1 MPIIVPI
8 VAFITLAAWLGIV
21 FWADANPAWKP
32 HSTNDNESK
41 STGDAMPVQ
50 NQTLARKAL
59 DAAEKRGADAV
70 ARRSIRFLGGIL
82 VVAVPA
88 YFTFLPPV
96 PGTTGWPGRDL
107 IMTGWLLVLIF
118 AVFIASAHDISID
131 QIAATA
137 RGSRKIFRKA
147 AADDILRRLLAPAD
161 DVAKDYTLAL
171 YLPDQDNP
179 ELLTPIPR
187 LGHQV
192 ATSWRVGTGV
202 TGTAYSRKAF
212 LIGQGDDLK
221 PGGRFGPQ
229 PDQSSHLQEYR
240 TVVAQPIISAS
251 EQVLGVLTAATTT
264 AQRNLLSAEGRE
276 LLEDLATD
284 ISRVLIDMLGYK
296 E

>member
-21 FWADANPAWKP
+21 FWADANPAWKA

-118 AVFIASAHDISID
+118 AVFIASARPASPVPR
-131 QIAATA
+131 AL
-137 RGSRKIFRKA
+137 RRFSSRKI
-147 AADDILRRLLAPAD
+147 
-161 DVAKDYTLAL
+161 
-171 YLPDQDNP
+171 
-179 ELLTPIPR
+179 E
-187 LGHQV
+187 G
-192 ATSWRVGTGV
+192 
-202 TGTAYSRKAF
+202 
-212 LIGQGDDLK
+212 
-221 PGGRFGPQ
+221 
-229 PDQSSHLQEYR
+229 
-240 TVVAQPIISAS
+240 II
-251 EQVLGVLTAATTT
+251 
-264 AQRNLLSAEGRE
+264 R
-276 LLEDLATD
+276 
-284 ISRVLIDMLGYK
+284 
-296 E
+296 